1 MPHEKTHICES
12 LSRPVE
18 VDVGSTH
25 LTLHTLLEAA
35 AFLENSYSDLS
46 RDGLVLSA
54 LMSISDAAKSG
65 DEVDISDATDD
76 VEAVIRLHK

>member
-1 MPHEKTHICES
+1 MPRRQTHISDS

-25 LTLHTLLEAA
+25 LTLHTLLGAA
-35 AFLENSYSDLS
+35 TFLENSYSDLS

-54 LMSISDAAKSG
+54 DQHVAGRAL
-65 DEVDISDATDD
+65 
-76 VEAVIRLHK
+76 